1 MTTEGA
7 QTSLPFSAFSPLGAA
22 EPALRDARPVLK
34 TACGKAIIVGEHA
47 VVYGARAVAMPVPSL
62 MMSLELKPTARLTR
76 AGKPE
81 IRIFLGG
88 RAVTEHLEGVVRE
101 AVDLLDVPLF
111 GMDLEGQ
118 STVLIGAGLGSSASL
133 CIVILKAL
141 AAARG
146 VVLGAEQLAVFGNRL
161 ERRFH
166 GNPSGLDTAV
176 VACEQVIAF
185 RKGEAPV
192 TVSPTRAGG
201 PWRFALLDTGVR
213 SSTLAMI
220 QVAAPYFQGE
230 HGARRVARFDDIA
243 ERAIAG
249 LTHGEHAAVAAA
261 ITEAGTYLGEA
272 GVVNAAI
279 TELVDVARA
288 VGALAAKPTGAGGG
302 GCVLALLSPEP
313 AVADRQLAELGQRVG
328 TGRVYGVELA

>member
-1 MTTEGA
+1 MNRERLNETLSSRTPYAG
-7 QTSLPFSAFSPLGAA
+7 
-22 EPALRDARPVLK
+22 RPHTAVCPETHAVRK

-47 VVYGARAVAMPVPSL
+47 VVYGSRAVAMPVPSL
-62 MMSLELKPTARLTR
+62 MMSLDLKPTFRVTD
-76 AGKPE
+76 AGAAD

-88 RAVTEHLEGVVRE
+88 RAVTEHLEGVVQE
-101 AVDLLDVPLF
+101 ALELLETPAF

-146 VVLGAEQLAVFGNRL
+146 ITLSAEALAGFGNRL

-185 RKGEAPV
+185 CKGQSPV
-192 TVSPTRAGG
+192 AVVPSRANG

-220 QVAAPYFQGE
+220 QVAAPYFQGLG
-230 HGARRVARFDDIA
+230 GAARVERFNALADL
-243 ERAIAG
+243 AISG
-249 LTHGEHAAVAAA
+249 LTSGCHADVSAAMN
-261 ITEAGTYLGEA
+261 EAGVYLAEA
-272 GVVNAAI
+272 GVVNKAVS
-279 TELVDVARA
+279 ELLETARA
-288 VGALAAKPTGAGGG
+288 AGALAAKPTGAGGG
-302 GCVLALLSPEP
+302 GCVLALLEADP
-313 AVADRQLAELGQRVG
+313 ARADRQLAVLSGQVG
-328 TGRVYGVELA
+328 GGRVYGVELA

>member
-1 MTTEGA
+1 MSAELQPDTASFHNFGA
-7 QTSLPFSAFSPLGAA
+7 RSTATLPKID
-22 EPALRDARPVLK
+22 LRSVMK

-47 VVYGARAVAMPVPSL
+47 VVYGARAVAMPVPNL
-62 MMSLELKPTARLTR
+62 MMSLELKPTFRVNDQGQA
-76 AGKPE
+76 A

-88 RAVTEHLEGVVRE
+88 RAVTEHLEGVVQE
-101 AVDLLDVPLF
+101 ALQLLGIQPF

-146 VVLGAEQLAVFGNRL
+146 LVLGAEQLAAFGNRL

-185 RKGEAPV
+185 RKGQAPV
-192 TVSPTRAGG
+192 TVSPSSAAG
-201 PWRFALLDTGVR
+201 PWRFALLDTGAR

-220 QVAAPYFQGE
+220 QVAAPYFQGSAGE
-230 HGARRVARFDDIA
+230 HRIERFNALADL
-243 ERAIAG
+243 AITG
-249 LTHGEHAAVAAA
+249 LTLGRPAALATAMN
-261 ITEAGTYLGEA
+261 EASTYLSEA
-272 GVVNAAI
+272 GVVNSAVQDLI
-279 TELVDVARA
+279 DVARSS
-288 VGALAAKPTGAGGG
+288 GTLAAKPTGAGGG
-302 GCVLALLSPEP
+302 GCVLALLAPDP
-313 AVADRQLAELGQRVG
+313 VLADQQLATLANKVGASRVF
-328 TGRVYGVELA
+328 GVELA